1 MTIELDALVVS
12 LRADTE
18 RFRKDIADAGRA
30 LEELKSLAEAPGE
43 ALARSLAGA
52 LDGNA
57 LLRSST
63 RELFA
68 ELESTLLRFAETGN
82 LSFRDL
88 RDSALG
94 ALATIAREVL
104 SLFGGGGGGGGFAG
118 LLLGGI
124 GSLLGFAQGGP
135 ASGSRPVLVGE
146 SGPEIFVPRT
156 AGEVLPN
163 RPGFPP
169 SMAARPISITVN
181 MNGTGDSEA
190 IRQSGTQVALA
201 VRRAL
206 LRAERAS

>member
-1 MTIELDALVVS
+1 MAIELDALVVS

-18 RFRKDIADAGRA
+18 RFRKEIADAGRA
-30 LEELKSLAEAPGE
+30 LEELKTLAEAPGE
-43 ALARSLAGA
+43 ALSRSLATA

-57 LLRSST
+57 LLRSTT
-63 RELFA
+63 RDLFS
-68 ELESTLLRFAETGN
+68 ELEATLLRFAETGN
-82 LSFRDL
+82 LSFRGL
-88 RDSALG
+88 RDAALG
-94 ALATIAREVL
+94 ALGDIARQIAG
-104 SLFGGGGGGGGFAG
+104 LFGGNAGGGLAG
-118 LLLGGI
+118 VLLGGI

-135 ASGSRPVLVGE
+135 ASGGRPVVVGE
-146 SGPEIFVPRT
+146 QGPEIFVPRT

-163 RPGFPP
+163 RPGLAAA
-169 SMAARPISITVN
+169 SAARPISITVN